1 MRKIVIAL
9 IMMFSALSLF
19 AATNTKQTAKTSAE
33 TKAAQADLVPMP
45 SRAKSYERYTE
56 MYDIYNGSRIAK
68 IVMLGDSITQGAYW
82 NELMH
87 RGDIIN
93 RGIPGDT
100 TVGMLE
106 RLDTVA
112 GPTVEHVFVLAGI
125 NDIAQHYTADA
136 IYDRYVRI
144 IEFLKRSGITPHI
157 QSTLY
162 LSNKN
167 PNYIAVNKQ
176 VVELNTLLKSYAV
189 KNSIDYID
197 LNFLLSK
204 GGAMISDYSYDG
216 THLNSKGY
224 LIWRSALAKYMAPQF
239 EVPVETSVDTS
250 AEAPVQ
256 TEQSA
261 DMPSAESG
269 GDTSAPAPL
278 RDPQN

>member
-9 IMMFSALSLF
+9 IMMFSAFSAF
-19 AATNTKQTAKTSAE
+19 AAANTKQTAKPAPQTA
-33 TKAAQADLVPMP
+33 AAQADLVPMP

-56 MYDIYNGSRIAK
+56 MYGIYNGSRIAK
-68 IVMLGDSITQGAYW
+68 VVMLGDSITQGAYW

-87 RGDIIN
+87 RGDIVN

-100 TVGMLE
+100 TVGMLD
-106 RLDTVA
+106 RLDSVA
-112 GPTVEHVFVLAGI
+112 GPSVEHVFVLAGI
-125 NDIAQHYTADA
+125 NDIAQHYTTEA

-144 IEFLKRSGITPHI
+144 VDFLKRSGITPHI

-167 PNYIAVNKQ
+167 PNYAVVNKQ
-176 VVELNTLLKSYAV
+176 VVELNTMLKSYAA

-204 GGAMISDYSYDG
+204 GGVMISDYSYDG

-224 LIWRSALAKYMAPQF
+224 LIWRSALAKYLAPQF
-239 EVPVETSVDTS
+239 DVPVETSEEMPAQTQDQTDQVSGQPASDS
-250 AEAPVQ
+250 AE
-256 TEQSA
+256 T
-261 DMPSAESG
+261 
-269 GDTSAPAPL
+269 APAAEPV
-278 RDPQN
+278 N